1 MAVEPIPAD
10 RRPKPITRARPG
22 HVDLAGALKY
32 DTDDVRDVLER
43 ASARSTASRV
53 VAGAV
58 ARQLLTAC
66 GVRIWSFVDQ
76 LGPIRAFPEAD
87 DMLKAIPADW
97 PDRDLAD
104 PSPLRCPDPEAE
116 AAMLA
121 EVDAAKEAGD
131 SIGGSF
137 VVVAD
142 GVPIGLEARASG
154 TRDWMGRWRGR
165 RWRSRA

>member
-10 RRPKPITRARPG
+10 RRPKPITRAPRPRRPG
-22 HVDLAGALKY
+22 RGVG

-87 DMLKAIPADW
+87 DMLKAIPSDW

-121 EVDAAKEAGD
+121 EIDAAKEAGD

-142 GVPIGLEARASG
+142 GVPIGLGSPRASG